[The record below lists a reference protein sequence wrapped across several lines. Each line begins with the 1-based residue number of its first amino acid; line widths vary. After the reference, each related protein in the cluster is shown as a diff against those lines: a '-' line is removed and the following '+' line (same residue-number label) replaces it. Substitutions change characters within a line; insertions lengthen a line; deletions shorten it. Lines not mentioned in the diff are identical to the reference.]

1 MAIGV
6 LVTIAFGGRY
16 SGQPSW
22 RLLLVS
28 ACGRRGRGKAGRGP
42 WSRW

>member
-16 SGQPSW
+16 GGQPSW
-22 RLLLVS
+22 RLLLVCRLRS
-28 ACGRRGRGKAGRGP
+28 GRG
-42 WSRW
+42 